1 MKDSIKLTAVV
12 AAALLLAACA
22 KKEAA
27 APAPAAT
34 PEPAATAPVETAPVE
49 MAPAAEGATTDMA
62 APAGEPVPEG
72 LSDDAERAGGD
83 KVAPN

>member
-1 MKDSIKLTAVV
+1 
-12 AAALLLAACA
+12 
-22 KKEAA
+22 
-27 APAPAAT
+27 
-34 PEPAATAPVETAPVE
+34 

-83 KVAPN
+83 KVKPMLDAGGDKVAPN